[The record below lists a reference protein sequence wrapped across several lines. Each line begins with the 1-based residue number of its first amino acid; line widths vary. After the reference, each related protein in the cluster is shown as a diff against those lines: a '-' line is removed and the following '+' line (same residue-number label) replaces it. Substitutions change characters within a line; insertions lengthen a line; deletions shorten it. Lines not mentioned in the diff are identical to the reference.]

1 MKQNVTRALQRAR
14 DGFVSFTTGQKVV
27 AVIGSVAVLLGAFM
41 VFQWAARPSMA
52 PLFSD
57 LSSSD
62 ASAVVEQLEAQ
73 GTPYELAGDGTTIMV
88 PRDVVRATRIDLSGE
103 GLPSGSGGG
112 YSLLDD
118 QGLTTSDFQE
128 RTGYKR
134 AMEGELAATIEAIDG
149 VETAV
154 VHLAIPEKEVFQEET
169 VPTTASVL
177 VDTRTGSSLEPG
189 QVQAVVNLV
198 ASSIDGLEP
207 DQVTVADATG
217 RVLSSPGGVAGVD
230 GTARTQL
237 VVDIQEEYRTRL
249 QSMLD
254 RVVGPGN
261 STVQVS
267 AELDFDRAVS
277 ETVEYEAAE
286 DALPMSSS
294 ESSETYDGAAA
305 DGPAGVVGPDGQMDV
320 GAGAGGGGA
329 GSYSKSETTRDN
341 AVNSRSERRE
351 STPGAIEK
359 LSVGVVLDS
368 LTAQQASE
376 AEIRDLVKATAGIS
390 RQRGDTISVE
400 MLPFDRSAEE
410 AAAAALAE
418 AEDEAAAAARNRMLR
433 NVGIGVLVVAALV
446 LLAFRS
452 RRRAQ
457 RREQETT
464 YIVEQLRERRQAQA
478 ALEPSPALLA
488 LEESEA
494 TRTDDLRDEL
504 TELIERQPDDVA
516 ALLRGWLAERA

>member
-1 MKQNVTRALQRAR
+1 MKQNVTRALQRAQQA
-14 DGFVSFTTGQKVV
+14 FASFTAGQKVV
-27 AVIGSVAVLLGAFM
+27 AVIGTLAVLLGGFM

-52 PLFSD
+52 PLYSD
-57 LSSSD
+57 LSAGD
-62 ASAVVEQLEAQ
+62 ASAVVEQLESQ

-88 PRDVVRATRIDLSGE
+88 PRDVVRATRIDMSGE
-103 GLPSGSGGG
+103 GLPTSSGGG

-149 VETAV
+149 VDTAV

-177 VDTRTGSSLEPG
+177 VATRAGQTLAAG

-207 DQVTVADATG
+207 DNVTVADSTG
-217 RVLSSPGGVAGVD
+217 KVLSSPGGVAGAD
-230 GTARTQL
+230 GTARAQL
-237 VVDIQEEYRTRL
+237 VSDVQEEYRTRL
-249 QSMLD
+249 QTMLD

-267 AELDFDRAVS
+267 AELDFDKSVS
-277 ETVEYEAAE
+277 ETVEYDTETEAV
-286 DALPMSSS
+286 PMSSS
-294 ESSETYDGAAA
+294 ESSESYDGASA
-305 DGPAGVVGPDGQMDV
+305 DGPAGVVGPDGQMDP
-320 GAGAGGGGA
+320 AAGGGADGS
-329 GSYSKSETTRDN
+329 GSYRKSETTRDN
-341 AVNSRSERRE
+341 AIGSRTERRE

-359 LSVGVVLDS
+359 LSVGVVLDQM
-368 LTAQQASE
+368 TAQQVTE
-376 AEIRDLVKATAGIS
+376 ADVRDLVMATAGIS
-390 RQRGDTISVE
+390 RKRGDTISVE
-400 MLPFDRSAEE
+400 MLPFDRTAEE
-410 AAAAALAE
+410 AAKQALEDAK
-418 AEDEAAAAARNRMLR
+418 AEDAAAARNKMLR
-433 NVGIGVLVVAALV
+433 NVGIGVLVIGVLV
-446 LLAFRS
+446 FLAFRS
-452 RRRAQ
+452 RRRAR
-457 RREQETT
+457 RREEETT
-464 YIVEQLRERRQAQA
+464 YIVEQLRERRQAEA

-494 TRTDDLRDEL
+494 THAEDLRDEL

-516 ALLRGWLAERA
+516 ALLRGWLAERP